1 MEPLCALIHAAP
13 RTELRE
19 LHALREMLMAKYTR
33 EFALRATENAD
44 GCVPSR
50 VTDRLKAQVQ
60 QRGFVDSYIAEGEC
74 CQGGRAATRRQER
87 ERAARGLPL
96 GGWR

>member
-1 MEPLCALIHAAP
+1 LIHAAP

-74 CQGGRAATRRQER
+74 LSRRTRGDEAPRER
-87 ERAARGLPL
+87 EQREACAL
-96 GGWR
+96 GVGCGR